1 MVEMHSFPSLLF
13 PLFTPLSLPFFTL
26 LSSFLSSLLI
36 HHACMHPVWLELVHM
51 HMYAGVAS
59 LPQLAH
65 LFCSTSL
72 VCINGLAYS
81 WSGTLGLHF
90 SRTGTIYSCCVHL
103 YVSVTLSF
111 RINCV
116 HSLYYIYYVYG
127 YAYYR
132 NNSRNNSIIIW
143 EPDN

>member
-1 MVEMHSFPSLLF
+1 M
-13 PLFTPLSLPFFTL
+13 
-26 LSSFLSSLLI
+26 
-36 HHACMHPVWLELVHM
+36 HACILSGRHLYIHI

-65 LFCSTSL
+65 LLCSTSL
-72 VCINGLAYS
+72 VCINNLAYS

-90 SRTGTIYSCCVHL
+90 SRAGTNYSYCVHL